1 MSWIIILLASNIVC
15 LALFVAILLIYKVQD
30 HKYSS
35 KLDRLQRFRDD
46 QKKSL
51 SALSHDL
58 RTPLNAIMGYT
69 TLLLNKVHGELSAK
83 QVQDLER
90 ISLNSDKILQ
100 IIDEFYKVNFV
111 QKQLHKDDLNEKG
124 S

>member
-1 MSWIIILLASNIVC
+1 VC
-15 LALFVAILLIYKVQD
+15 
-30 HKYSS
+30 SS
-35 KLDRLQRFRDD
+35 
-46 QKKSL
+46 
-51 SALSHDL
+51 DL
-58 RTPLNAIMGYT
+58 
-69 TLLLNKVHGELSAK
+69 KVHGELSAK